1 MRTELR
7 AKGEQRDE
15 MRGVRLQALREL
27 MNFMGIF
34 VIHHQPT
41 VTVQTRNARFDLWTS

>member
-1 MRTELR
+1 MGGVRG
-7 AKGEQRDE
+7 ASCKGQRDE

-34 VIHHQPT
+34 VIPSSANGNRSN
-41 VTVQTRNARFDLWTS
+41 VQGAF